1 PQDYQQVAVDLAAPH
16 IVIAGYGRVGRA
28 VATVLQRQG
37 IAYVAVDMH
46 SEAVAAARR
55 RGEPVIL
62 GDARKPE
69 LLKKVGIASAQALII
84 TMDNPIAA
92 QQTLLSIRR
101 QWPDLPI
108 FVRSR
113 DAAHSDELLTAGASA
128 VVPETLEVSLQL
140 ASVALQ
146 SSGLGR
152 EAARLCVEELRQNNL
167 AQWQD
172 IERS

>member
-1 PQDYQQVAVDLAAPH
+1 
-16 IVIAGYGRVGRA
+16 
-28 VATVLQRQG
+28 
-37 IAYVAVDMH
+37 VDMH
-46 SEAVAAARR
+46 SDTVAAARAR
-55 RGEPVIL
+55 AEPVIL

-84 TMDNPIAA
+84 TMDNPAAA
-92 QQTLLSIRR
+92 QQTLHCIRS

-113 DAAHSDELLTAGASA
+113 DAAHSDQLMTAGASA

-140 ASVALQ
+140 ASAALQ
-146 SSGLGR
+146 SSGLSR
-152 EAARLCVEELRQNNL
+152 EAALLCVEELRLKNP
-167 AQWQD
+167 AQWLD